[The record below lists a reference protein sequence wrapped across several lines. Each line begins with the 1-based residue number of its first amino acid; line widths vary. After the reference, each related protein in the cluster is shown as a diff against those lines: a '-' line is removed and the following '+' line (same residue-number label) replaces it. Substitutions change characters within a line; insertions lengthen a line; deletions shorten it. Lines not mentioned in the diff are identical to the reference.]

1 VEKSRLRNWRY
12 TAGKPDFSL
21 LETTNAL
28 FVPIAQSYSPTIS
41 IPCGSFRGVR

>member
-1 VEKSRLRNWRY
+1 MEKSRLRSWRY

-28 FVPIAQSYSPTIS
+28 FVPIAYSPTIS